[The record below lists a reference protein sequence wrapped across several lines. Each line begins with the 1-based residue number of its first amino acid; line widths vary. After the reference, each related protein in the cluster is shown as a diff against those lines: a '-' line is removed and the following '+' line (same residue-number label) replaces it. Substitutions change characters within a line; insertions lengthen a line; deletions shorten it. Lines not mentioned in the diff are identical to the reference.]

1 MMPGTGLERV
11 LLVEGPDDE
20 HVVRQLCRR
29 QSVPDFSIK
38 VAGTVETLLSTV
50 GAEMLAPGRESVGV
64 LIDAD
69 DNLQGRW
76 DELVERLSEEGIRIP
91 ALPNPAGTIV
101 NIVDGPPIG
110 IWVMPDNGSS
120 GELEDFVQKMIPAGD
135 AVWPKSQAY
144 INQIPVELRKFR
156 PGKVL
161 RAQVYAWLA
170 TREIPGRMGAA
181 IGAGDLA
188 MNGAQVQGFLE
199 WLRNLFGATPARRGI
214 EAGPA
219 I

>member
-11 LLVEGPDDE
+11 LLVEGPDDK

-50 GAEMLAPGRESVGV
+50 GAEMLAPGRKCVGI

-69 DNLQGRW
+69 DDPRRRW
-76 DELVERLSEEGIRIP
+76 EELVDLLSEEDIRIP
-91 ALPNPAGTIV
+91 GHPNPLGTIV

-135 AVWPKSQAY
+135 PVWPKSQRY
-144 INQIPVELRKFR
+144 VNQIPVQHQRFR
-156 PGKVL
+156 PGKLL
-161 RAQVYAWLA
+161 RAQMYAWLA

-181 IGAGDLA
+181 IGAGDLNIDIENCKNF
-188 MNGAQVQGFLE
+188 ME
-199 WLRNLFGATPARRGI
+199 WLRRLFR
-214 EAGPA
+214 
-219 I
+219 

>member
-20 HVVRQLCRR
+20 HVVWQLCRR

-38 VAGTVETLLSTV
+38 VAGTVDILLSTV

-69 DNLQGRW
+69 DDLQDRW
-76 DELVERLSEEGIRIP
+76 DELVERLSEEGIQIP
-91 ALPNPAGTIV
+91 GRPNPLGTIV
-101 NIVDGPPIG
+101 NTADGPSIG
-110 IWVMPDNGSS
+110 IWVMPDNGSP
-120 GELEDFVQKMIPAGD
+120 GELEDFVQKMIPARD
-135 AVWPKSQAY
+135 AVWPKSQTY

-156 PGKVL
+156 PGKLL

-170 TREIPGRMGAA
+170 TREIPGRMGAS
-181 IGAGDLA
+181 IGAGDL
-188 MNGAQVQGFLE
+188 NIDIENCNNFVD
-199 WLRNLFGATPARRGI
+199 WLRRIFQ
-214 EAGPA
+214 
-219 I
+219 

>member
-1 MMPGTGLERV
+1 MMPGAGLERV
-11 LLVEGPDDE
+11 LLVEGPDDK

-29 QSVPDFSIK
+29 QSVPHFSIK

-50 GAEMLAPGRESVGV
+50 GAEMLAPGRQSVGV

-69 DNLQGRW
+69 DDLQERW
-76 DELVERLSEEGIRIP
+76 DELVDRLSEEGIRIP

-110 IWVMPDNGSS
+110 IWVMPDNVSP

-135 AVWPKSQAY
+135 AVWPKSQTY

-156 PGKVL
+156 PGKLL

-181 IGAGDLA
+181 IGAGDL
-188 MNGAQVQGFLE
+188 NIDIENCNNFID
-199 WLRNLFGATPARRGI
+199 WLRRLFG
-214 EAGPA
+214 
-219 I
+219 

>member
-1 MMPGTGLERV
+1 MPGAGLERV
-11 LLVEGPDDE
+11 LLVEGPDDK

-29 QSVPDFSIK
+29 QSVPHFSIK

-50 GAEMLAPGRESVGV
+50 GAEMLAPGRQSVGV

-69 DNLQGRW
+69 DDLQERW
-76 DELVERLSEEGIRIP
+76 DELVDRLSEEGIRIP

-110 IWVMPDNGSS
+110 IWVMPDNVSP

-135 AVWPKSQAY
+135 AVWPKSQTY
-144 INQIPVELRKFR
+144 INQIPVKLRKFR
-156 PGKVL
+156 PGKLL

-181 IGAGDLA
+181 MGAGDL
-188 MNGAQVQGFLE
+188 NIDIENCNNFID
-199 WLRNLFGATPARRGI
+199 WLRRLFG
-214 EAGPA
+214 
-219 I
+219 